1 MNNNLQISTNRI
13 KSPKLKYKKNLRTG
27 QKVGIWIS
35 RIVLIFM
42 CLVVLF
48 PVFAIVSASMAK
60 GQVFAQKTIFPTAWT
75 LENYAKVIIN
85 TNFLIWV
92 RNSLFVC
99 FSVATIQLIMTVPA
113 GYAFSKLKFKGRSK
127 GLLSLLILQMFPAT
141 MALPAILAVAFR
153 IGGMDN
159 LMVLILILCGGSA
172 YNIWLMKGYID
183 GIPQELIEAAYVD
196 GATTFQTFF
205 KIVFPLMRNM
215 MVVIFLFS
223 FIGTYGEF
231 MFTAA
236 LMKEP
241 NTQTIATGLRQFIN
255 NNFSA
260 NWTQYSAAAIMSSL
274 PIVILFLGTQ
284 KFISKGLVAG
294 SVKG

>member
-75 LENYAKVIIN
+75 LENYAKVIRN

>member
-27 QKVGIWIS
+27 QKVGIWVS

-75 LENYAKVIIN
+75 LENYAKVIRN